1 MHLKYIK
8 KCRVC
13 ESDLNPILDLGA
25 QFLQGAFVKGSVKPP
40 LRKIPLEIGFC
51 DPAMNENACGLVQLM
66 HSVPPEIL
74 YKKYWYRSGTN
85 RTMTNHLT
93 NLASEIMERFKP
105 SSILDIGCND
115 GTFLKAF
122 PKSVKRTGVDPS
134 DAALS
139 IDNDI
144 EVVRSCFPSSK
155 KIEGPFDVVSSFA
168 MLYDLDD
175 PIMFLRAVTR
185 VLSRRGVFVFEVA
198 YLPTMMKNVAFDNIC
213 HEHLEYY
220 SFAVLENMLGAVGMR
235 IFDVRLTDTN
245 CGSILCFADGG
256 YERKD
261 FNEFTISRIREK
273 EFEMALDSEETY
285 IDFSKA
291 VLKRIADVRDLIQRL
306 RGLGKNIHIYGS
318 STKGNVLI
326 QACGLD
332 RWIEFAADR
341 NPEKH
346 GAETLGTKIRI
357 ISEEESRAMKP
368 DYYLVL
374 PWHFKT
380 EFLEREKAMREAGVK
395 FIFPFPTLEIL

>member
-8 KCRVC
+8 SCRVC
-13 ESDLNPILDLGA
+13 KSDLNPILDLGA
-25 QFLQGAFVKGSVKPP
+25 QYLQGAFVKGTVKPP
-40 LRKIPLEIGFC
+40 LRMIPLELGFC

-93 NLASEIMERFKP
+93 MLANEIRDRFKP
-105 SSILDIGCND
+105 STILDIGCND

-122 PKSVKRTGVDPS
+122 PKFVDRVGIDPS
-134 DAALS
+134 DAALA
-139 IDNDI
+139 IGDNI
-144 EVVRSCFPSSK
+144 TVINSCFPTSK
-155 KIEGPFDVVSSFA
+155 KLGGPFDVISSFA

-175 PIMFLRAVTR
+175 PLEFLRGVAKALAR
-185 VLSRRGVFVFEVA
+185 GGVFVFEVA

-220 SFAVLENMLGAVGMR
+220 SFAVLENMLAKVGMR

-261 FNEFTISRIREK
+261 FNSFTISKLREK
-273 EFEMALDSEETY
+273 EFEMALDSEQTY
-285 IDFSKA
+285 SIFSSE
-291 VLKRIADVRDLIQRL
+291 VLKRIGEVRSIVERL
-306 RGLGKNIHIYGS
+306 VTSGKTVHIYGS

-326 QACGLD
+326 QACGLQ

-346 GAETLGTKIRI
+346 GAETLGTEIKI

-368 DYYLVL
+368 GYYLVL
-374 PWHFKT
+374 PWHFKN
-380 EFLEREKAMREAGVK
+380 EFLEREKEAREAGTK
-395 FIFPFPTLEIL
+395 FIFPFPTLEVL